1 MALPKPAS
9 EPNHDEV
16 ESSLTGNP
24 PPPSP
29 DGTGTVGKRETE
41 LRREPNRLRR
51 ALKILGPGFITGASD
66 DDPSGI
72 GTYASAG
79 AAFGYGLL
87 WTALLTFPLMTVV
100 QYICAKIGLV
110 TGKGLAGILRERA
123 PRRVLYVTVTA
134 LFVANTINV
143 GADLGAIAASINL
156 LVPAIPAPPLVVPIA
171 LAILVL
177 QVFASYAVIAR
188 VFQWLGLALVGY
200 VGAALLARP
209 DVGQVIAGTLVPH
222 LSLDAG
228 LLAALVAILGTTI
241 SPYLFFWQASHEV
254 EDEKSGGRTQLW
266 QRRGA
271 TDK

>member
-79 AAFGYGLL
+79 ASLGFAPL
-87 WTALLTFPLMTVV
+87 WMALFTFPLMAAV
-100 QYICAKIGLV
+100 QYICAKVGLQS
-110 TGKGLAGILRERA
+110 GMGLAGVLRRNYS
-123 PRRVLYVTVTA
+123 RKLLYPTVVA
-134 LFVANTINV
+134 LM
-143 GADLGAIAASINL
+143 
-156 LVPAIPAPPLVVPIA
+156 
-171 LAILVL
+171 
-177 QVFASYAVIAR
+177 
-188 VFQWLGLALVGY
+188 
-200 VGAALLARP
+200 
-209 DVGQVIAGTLVPH
+209 
-222 LSLDAG
+222 
-228 LLAALVAILGTTI
+228 
-241 SPYLFFWQASHEV
+241 
-254 EDEKSGGRTQLW
+254 
-266 QRRGA
+266 
-271 TDK
+271 